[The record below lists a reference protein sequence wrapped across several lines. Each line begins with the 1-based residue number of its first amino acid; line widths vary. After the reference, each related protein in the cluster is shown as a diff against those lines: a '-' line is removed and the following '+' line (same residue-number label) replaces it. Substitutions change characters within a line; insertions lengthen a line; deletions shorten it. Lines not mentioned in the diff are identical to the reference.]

1 MLISLCQWWIKG
13 IKNVQL
19 LDGKTENIPPAFT
32 VEVIIPGAKQTLIFY
47 AHMTATCKSWQWNQN
62 LSPFIPN
69 YIQLLLIKGINIPF
83 L

>member
-47 AHMTATCKSWQWNQN
+47 AHMTATCKSWAMEPKSES
-62 LSPFIPN
+62 LYSKLYTAAID
-69 YIQLLLIKGINIPF
+69 KRD
-83 L
+83 